1 MECVV
6 IILDVVLTHKDYKL
20 KLKMLLTKT
29 NNENFS
35 LDVLRL
41 WFSRIILYI
50 LLFLFSFG
58 VFHHII
64 LVFGPSSYDMTSARY
79 MISALIQSEAAILA
93 IIVTMSLV
101 AVELASGSYSVRMI
115 DLLKVYNPDFW
126 ILMVIYIASMIYSLF
141 VLKSITDKSTVQMQL
156 RISFAF
162 HFGVYSLLV
171 LFPYLFR
178 TLNMLKPSTLLNIQA
193 MKLNAKNITTAI
205 GSDADRIQE
214 NDPIQPIVDI
224 ISSSLLKHDF
234 ETTRNGLNIIG
245 MRAKEIFM
253 NSDLEI
259 TEQKIIAN
267 YIFSR
272 LARFGKF
279 TLNHGDE
286 DATFIV
292 IRNLEVLW
300 KELEKNDPGNSVLQ
314 ASSSLEQI
322 GIVASD
328 MHQRDVLSTVIN
340 HLFDIGHKALDKGYD
355 RETLKVIDSLA
366 SIGFS
371 CIDKRTDSWIVEDI
385 VQGIGKLGIKASKSG
400 QASSASQAPASMNAL
415 KVSLELVDTPEYRR
429 LYRKA
434 EKTSQSIHQK

>member
-1 MECVV
+1 
-6 IILDVVLTHKDYKL
+6 
-20 KLKMLLTKT
+20 
-29 NNENFS
+29 
-35 LDVLRL
+35 
-41 WFSRIILYI
+41 
-50 LLFLFSFG
+50 
-58 VFHHII
+58 
-64 LVFGPSSYDMTSARY
+64 
-79 MISALIQSEAAILA
+79 
-93 IIVTMSLV
+93 
-101 AVELASGSYSVRMI
+101 
-115 DLLKVYNPDFW
+115 
-126 ILMVIYIASMIYSLF
+126 
-141 VLKSITDKSTVQMQL
+141 
-156 RISFAF
+156 
-162 HFGVYSLLV
+162 
-171 LFPYLFR
+171 
-178 TLNMLKPSTLLNIQA
+178 MLKPSTLLNIQA

-245 MRAKEIFM
+245 TRAKEIFM

>member
-1 MECVV
+1 
-6 IILDVVLTHKDYKL
+6 
-20 KLKMLLTKT
+20 MLLNKI

-35 LDVLRL
+35 LDVLYL

-58 VFHHII
+58 IFHYII

-126 ILMVIYIASMIYSLF
+126 ILMVIYIVSMIYSLF
-141 VLKSITDKSTVQMQL
+141 VLKSMPDKSTVQIQI

-162 HFGVYSLLV
+162 HFGVYSLLI

-205 GSDADRIQE
+205 SSDADRILE
-214 NDPIQPIVDI
+214 KDPIQPIIDI

-234 ETTRNGLNIIG
+234 ETTRNGIDIIG
-245 MRAKEIFM
+245 KRAKDVFI
-253 NSDLEI
+253 NNDLDI

-279 TLNHGDE
+279 TLNRGDE

-292 IRNLEVLW
+292 IRNLEVIW

-340 HLFDIGHKALDKGYD
+340 HLFDIGQRALDKGYD
-355 RETLKVIDSLA
+355 KEASKVIDSLV

-371 CIDKRTDSWIVEDI
+371 CIDKRTDSRVVEGIVH
-385 VQGIGKLGIKASKSG
+385 GIGKLGIKASECD
-400 QASSASQAPASMNAL
+400 QASSTCQASDSINDLM
-415 KVSLELVDTPEYRR
+415 VSLELVDSPEYQR

-434 EKTSQSIHQK
+434 EKTSQSICSE

>member
-1 MECVV
+1 
-6 IILDVVLTHKDYKL
+6 
-20 KLKMLLTKT
+20 MLLNKI

-58 VFHHII
+58 IFHYII

-79 MISALIQSEAAILA
+79 MISALIQSEAAIMA
-93 IIVTMSLV
+93 IIVTLSLV

-126 ILMVIYIASMIYSLF
+126 ILMVIYIVSMIYSLF
-141 VLKSITDKSTVQMQL
+141 VLKSIPDKSTVQMQI

-162 HFGVYSLLV
+162 HLGVYSLLI

-178 TLNMLKPSTLLNIQA
+178 TLNMLKPSTLLNMQA

-205 GSDADRIQE
+205 SSDDDRTQE
-214 NDPIQPIVDI
+214 KDPIQPIIDI

-234 ETTRNGLNIIG
+234 ETTRNGINIIG
-245 MRAKEIFM
+245 KRAKEIFM
-253 NSDLEI
+253 INDLDI

-300 KELEKNDPGNSVLQ
+300 KKLEKNDPGNSVLQ

-340 HLFDIGHKALDKGYD
+340 HLFDIGQKALDKGYD
-355 RETLKVIDSLA
+355 RETSKVIDSLA

-371 CIDKRTDSWIVEDI
+371 CIDKRTDPWIVEDI
-385 VQGIGKLGIKASKSG
+385 VHGIGKLGIKSSESG
-400 QASSASQAPASMNAL
+400 QVSSASQASDSMGGL
-415 KVSLELVDTPEYRR
+415 MVSMELIETHEYQQ
-429 LYRKA
+429 LYRMA
-434 EKTSQSIHQK
+434 EKISQSISLE